1 MRLLVILL
9 LFQTALFATHDEKPC
24 VIICGVCRNT
34 SAATQNTIRNI
45 EELGSR
51 FQEYSV
57 VIYENNS
64 SDDTAATLGLWAS
77 QNPRVQFL
85 SETLPPE
92 KMARARTVRIAKARN
107 HILNEVRKKKYRKFP
122 YLIMV
127 DLDFQSSWP
136 IDEIV
141 DSIHQPFPWD
151 CISANGVRPGG
162 MYYDR
167 YAYRSKRFP
176 FGPEL
181 LDYEFWHELPST
193 GFELEPTPWQRV
205 FSAFGGLAIYKTDTI
220 KKFAY
225 SGIVTKDVKKY
236 YRQIALSLPKNH
248 IHLKKYRKLAGKR
261 VGQKLEFR
269 KNCLEWQGKRDN
281 SITVCEHVALHAS
294 MALNGHGLFYI
305 NPKLI
310 MQY

>member
-1 MRLLVILL
+1 MRVLMILL
-9 LFQTALFATHDEKPC
+9 LFQTALFATHNEKPR
-24 VIICGVCRNT
+24 VLICGVCRNI
-34 SAATQNTIRNI
+34 SAAADNTIRNI

-51 FQEYSV
+51 FEEYAV

-85 SETLPPE
+85 SETLPAQ

-107 HILNEVRKKKYRKFP
+107 HVLREVKKKKYRKFP

-151 CISANGVRPGG
+151 CISANGVTPKGL
-162 MYYDR
+162 YYDR

-181 LDYEFWHELPST
+181 LNYEFWHELSST
-193 GFELEPTPWQRV
+193 GFALEPAPWQRV
-205 FSAFGGLAIYKTDTI
+205 FSAFGGLAIYKTDAI
-220 KKFAY
+220 KKFSY
-225 SGIVTKDVKKY
+225 SGVVTKDLQKY
-236 YRQIALSLPKNH
+236 YKQIALSLPKGH
-248 IHLKKYRKLAGKR
+248 MHLKKYLKITGKR
-261 VGQKLEFR
+261 AGQKLEFR
-269 KNCLEWQGKRDN
+269 KNCLEWQRKSDN

-294 MALNGHGLFYI
+294 MALKGHGIFYI
-305 NPKLI
+305 NPKLV